1 MYTQCYIN
9 KKCVKSIFCLPIII
23 LSFQLEWCGVISI
36 RLWLFFPLL
45 RFILFIIDRKTIENE
60 IESHYTSYIY
70 SHSHQWNSLSFCSF
84 TSTTTSLCTILFQ
97 RRWSHTDRTR
107 ASDVKIYIT
116 FLIWAPSL
124 FGHLHTSSTTAHTKF
139 LWCNMMKGKSVA
151 QEIQLTRI
159 AYKSIESKKN
169 VEKKDL
175 KNRSIELLS
184 KDSSAPKN
192 SRLQFGA

>member
-23 LSFQLEWCGVISI
+23 LSFQLEWCGVISV
-36 RLWLFFPLL
+36 RLWRFFSFAPFHTFHH
-45 RFILFIIDRKTIENE
+45 RPKNHRKWDRIAL
-60 IESHYTSYIY
+60 HFL
-70 SHSHQWNSLSFCSF
+70 SLSFCSF

-169 VEKKDL
+169 VEKKEL